1 MTLTEDRPLVAGI
14 PAPRRAMID
23 SQLRTSGVNDPAVLA
38 AFARVA
44 REDHVPDA
52 LKATCHIDRALP
64 LGGGRYLAAP
74 VVHGMMLA
82 EAAPSDGDK
91 ALLISGGSTYL
102 AALLRPMVGSLD
114 VIDADDA
121 AKAKG
126 AFSLMVI
133 DGAVEALPAALAS
146 ALAEGGRVIT
156 GLVERGVT
164 RLAAG
169 RKVGGDLTLLPLAE
183 VGMPVLPQFAVPNG
197 WSF

>member
-14 PAPRRAMID
+14 PAPRRSMID

-38 AFARVA
+38 AFARVP

-52 LKATCHIDRALP
+52 LRATCHIDRALP
-64 LGGGRYLAAP
+64 LGGGRFLAAP

-82 EAAPSDGDK
+82 EAAPSPQDA
-91 ALLISGGSTYL
+91 ALVVSGGSTYL

-126 AFSLMVI
+126 AYSLLVI
-133 DGAVEALPAALAS
+133 DGAVEALPAALAD
-146 ALAEGGRVIT
+146 ALAEGGRIVT

-169 RKVGGDLTLLPLAE
+169 RRIAGQVTLLPLAE
-183 VGMPVLPQFAVPNG
+183 VGMPVLPQFAVPKG